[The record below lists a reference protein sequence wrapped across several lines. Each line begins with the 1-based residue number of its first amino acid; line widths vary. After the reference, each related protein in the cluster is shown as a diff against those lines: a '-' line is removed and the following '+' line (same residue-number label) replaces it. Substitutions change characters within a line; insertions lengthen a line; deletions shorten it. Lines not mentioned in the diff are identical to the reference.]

1 MSTQNGTRNTL
12 APRPQD
18 PAPDAETDETRYL
31 RGLPAPSVL
40 DRGRR
45 RLAFASLR
53 RPAAEPAG
61 LTPGRRA

>member
-1 MSTQNGTRNTL
+1 MTTQNGTRSTM

-18 PAPDAETDETRYL
+18 SVPDAEADESRYL

-45 RLAFASLR
+45 RLASASLR
-53 RPAAEPAG
+53 RPAAASAD